1 MNTEDTVYDSNEMTQ
16 FDETMS
22 SNKQKKTQ
30 TKENE
35 TPPTNA
41 KGGMWKKVAVSGG
54 VGILF
59 GAASTLFT
67 GATIP
72 NETVE
77 PHTNPSSPTPEPE
90 PAPVVDESISMATC
104 VDDDMSFSQAFA
116 AARAEV
122 GPGGVFEWHGNLY
135 NTYTAEEWDKM
146 TAEEQGDY
154 NEHFAWTANSAS
166 ADDSS
171 EITGT
176 VETGQ
181 AQYTSHT
188 QPEDEVQAYA
198 TDESMGGGQDDEVE
212 VLGVVHDDD
221 YEANIGVVSV
231 EGQDVVLI
239 DVDEDQV
246 FDFMATDT
254 NSDGEITD
262 DEIIDI
268 TDQNL
273 TVDDLGGFT
282 GPDPN
287 ANLYAST
294 DEPDYIN
301 YNDNNVYEG

>member
-1 MNTEDTVYDSNEMTQ
+1 MNTEDTVYDSNEKTQ
-16 FDETMS
+16 FDKTMS
-22 SNKQKKTQ
+22 SDKQKETQ
-30 TKENE
+30 TKEKE
-35 TPPTNA
+35 TPQTKT

-67 GATIP
+67 GAANP
-72 NETVE
+72 DEAVA
-77 PHTNPSSPTPEPE
+77 PHTTPPSPTPEPE
-90 PAPVVDESISMATC
+90 PTPIVDENISMATC

-135 NTYTAEEWDKM
+135 NTYTAEEWDNM
-146 TAEEQGDY
+146 TAEEQEDY

>member
-1 MNTEDTVYDSNEMTQ
+1 MNTEDTVYDSNEKTQ

-22 SNKQKKTQ
+22 SDKQKETQ
-30 TKENE
+30 TKEKE
-35 TPPTNA
+35 TPQTKA

-67 GATIP
+67 GAANP
-72 NETVE
+72 DEAVA
-77 PHTNPSSPTPEPE
+77 PHTTPPSPTPEPE
-90 PAPVVDESISMATC
+90 PTPIVDENISMATC

-135 NTYTAEEWDKM
+135 NTYTAEEWDNM
-146 TAEEQGDY
+146 TAEEQEDY

-181 AQYTSHT
+181 AQYTSHA

-198 TDESMGGGQDDEVE
+198 TDESMGSGQDDEVE
-212 VLGVVHDDD
+212 VLGVVHDND

>member
-77 PHTNPSSPTPEPE
+77 PHTNPSSPTPEPD